1 MKRSP
6 RSNRVSHFINL
17 LAEFLS
23 SWRGFLATFMV
34 LMAGIGIGAVLHF
47 DQNFMFGFNIALSV
61 AAIVIGGVILV
72 AGARSE
78 AALHVKLDY
87 LIEHSPASNKVVGL
101 EHKDAREIEEERE
114 RVEQEAAQMIDDPID
129 RGRSPLHSHSGG
141 RIPSRQSRPRKD
153 NAPSVRPQGRNK
165 GHSQ

>member
-6 RSNRVSHFINL
+6 RSNSVSRFINL

-23 SWRGFLATFMV
+23 TWRGFLATFLV
-34 LMAGIGIGAVLHF
+34 LMAGIGIGAALRF
-47 DQNFMFGFNIALSV
+47 DENFMFGFNIFLSV

-87 LIEHSPASNKVVGL
+87 LIEHSPATNKVVGL
-101 EHKDAREIEEERE
+101 EHRDAPEIEEERQ
-114 RVEQEAAQMIDDPID
+114 RVEQEAAEMIDEAIE
-129 RGRSPLHSHSGG
+129 RGEERLE
-141 RIPSRQSRPRKD
+141 R
-153 NAPSVRPQGRNK
+153 
-165 GHSQ
+165 